1 MKDHK
6 IFSFKISLI
15 FSLILT
21 EAYFF
26 TLRLPSSMI
35 SDRGMSYIALNRF
48 EVSDI
53 LISLLSLLI
62 FSFICVFLYFYIIK
76 RINKNIDFFL
86 ILAFAFV
93 LANLI
98 KIFFDYAD
106 YSWHHV
112 GSRNVYPIISETL
125 IKNFFFFIWFLLPY
139 IFSLIIVLSLR
150 KKLEKLIKFFLSFS
164 LVFFFIMSFQIFSLN
179 KIYNNLNNDEIKFID
194 VKEKKQRKVLWIF
207 FDGFDP
213 KLAFSKQ
220 ENIYEMTNF
229 EKLFKNSVVHHELFA
244 PAKDTL
250 FSFASILIG
259 KNINDATFSNH
270 RMNIITEK
278 KETITLNFNNSI
290 FGRLF
295 DEGYDSSITGYGFH
309 PFCKVISNVKCEVFN
324 EPLRWYDGIFNII
337 QFNRIKA
344 HFLKIGSHRD
354 INPYIIESMYNYIKS
369 ENPTNLLFV
378 HNRVPHLC
386 HQCKDGLAGMAERY
400 FNFEYRKK
408 NEYLKLVSDR
418 RDAYLINLKFV
429 DSLVGEI
436 FSEIKKND
444 NYKKNETLVI
454 LSSDHWA
461 KDYYGDFIT
470 RPSDNNKIPHPS
482 LFLAKI
488 IGDDE
493 RFDIYEPD
501 SGIHVQELIHEFLKE
516 KISSH
521 SDINKFFSEKKGYSV
536 YMDSGVQF
544 IEKDD
549 F

>member
-1 MKDHK
+1 MRNHK
-6 IFSFKISLI
+6 FFSFKVSLI

-21 EAYFF
+21 ESYFF

-35 SDRGMSYIALNRF
+35 SDNGMSYIALNRF
-48 EVSDI
+48 QILDI
-53 LISLLSLLI
+53 LISLLTLLI
-62 FSFICVFLYFYIIK
+62 FSVICVFLYFYIIK
-76 RINKNIDFFL
+76 KINKNIDFFL
-86 ILAFAFV
+86 IFPFAFV
-93 LANLI
+93 LAALI

-106 YSWHHV
+106 YSWHHF
-112 GSRNVYPIISETL
+112 GLRNVYPIISKTL
-125 IKNFFFFIWFLLPY
+125 IKNFFSPIWFLLPY
-139 IFSLIIVLSLR
+139 IFSLIIVFSLR
-150 KKLEKLIKFFLSFS
+150 KKLEKLTKFFFSFS
-164 LVFFFIMSFQIFSLN
+164 LVFFFIMSSQIFSLN
-179 KIYNNLNNDEIKFID
+179 KIYKNFDNDEIKFIED
-194 VKEKKQRKVLWIF
+194 KEKKERKVLWIF

-220 ENIYEMTNF
+220 ENTYEMTNF
-229 EKLFKNSVVHHELFA
+229 EKLFENSVVHHEFFS

-250 FSFASILIG
+250 YSFASILIG
-259 KNINDATFSNH
+259 KNIIDATFSNH
-270 RMNIITEK
+270 RMNIVTEK

-324 EPLRWYDGIFNII
+324 EPLKWYDGILNIT
-337 QFNRIKA
+337 QFKKIKV
-344 HFLKIGSHRD
+344 HFFKIGSHRD
-354 INPYIIESMYNYIKS
+354 INPYIIKSMLNHIKS
-369 ENPTNLLFV
+369 ESPSNLLFV

-386 HQCKDGLAGMAERY
+386 HQCTDGLAGMAERY
-400 FNFEYRKK
+400 YNFKYRKK
-408 NEYLKLVSDR
+408 NDYLKLVSDR

-436 FSEIKKND
+436 FNEIKKND

-461 KDYYGDFIT
+461 KSYYGDFIT
-470 RPSDNNKIPHPS
+470 RSFDDDKVPYPS

-493 RFDIYEPD
+493 PFDIYGPD
-501 SGIHVQELIHEFLKE
+501 SGIHVQELIHEFLKR

-521 SDINKFFSEKKGYSV
+521 ADINKFFNEKKGYSIF
-536 YMDSGVQF
+536 MDSELKF
-544 IEKDD
+544 IEKSD

>member
-48 EVSDI
+48 QISDI
-53 LISLLSLLI
+53 LISLISLLI

-76 RINKNIDFFL
+76 KINKNVDFFL

-93 LANLI
+93 MANLI

-106 YSWHHV
+106 YSWHHI
-112 GSRNVYPIISETL
+112 GSRNVYPIISETFV
-125 IKNFFFFIWFLLPY
+125 KNFFYFGWFLLPY
-139 IFSLIIVLSLR
+139 IFSFIVVFYLR
-150 KKLEKLIKFFLSFS
+150 NKFEKITKFFLSFS
-164 LVFFFIMSFQIFSLN
+164 IIFFMIMIFQIFSLN
-179 KIYNNLNNDEIKFID
+179 HIHKDLNNGQIKTI
-194 VKEKKQRKVLWIF
+194 KLNEKSDRKVLWIF

-213 KLAFSKQ
+213 ELAFSKI
-220 ENIYEMTNF
+220 ENHYEMTNF
-229 EKLFKNSVVHHELFA
+229 EKLFKNSVIHHKFYS

-250 FSFASILIG
+250 YSLASTLIG
-259 KNINDATFSNH
+259 EEITGASFSNH
-270 RMNIITEK
+270 RMNIITKEK
-278 KETITLNFNNSI
+278 KEITLNFENSI

-295 DEGYDSSITGYGFH
+295 KDGFDSSITGYGFH
-309 PFCKVISNVKCEVFN
+309 PFCKVINYVKCEVFN
-324 EPLRWYDGIFNII
+324 EPLKWYDGILNII
-337 QFNRIKA
+337 QYSKIKA

-354 INPYIIESMYNYIKS
+354 INPYIISTMFKYLDFD
-369 ENPTNLLFV
+369 NPTNLLFV

-386 HQCKDGLAGMAERY
+386 HQCEDGLAGMAEKY
-400 FNFEYRKK
+400 FDYKYRKK
-408 NEYLKLVSDR
+408 NTYLNLVSDR
-418 RDAYLINLKFV
+418 KEAYFINLKFV

-436 FSEIKKND
+436 FDKIEKNKS
-444 NYKKNETLVI
+444 YKKDKTLII

-461 KDYYGDFIT
+461 KDYYGDFET
-470 RPSDNNKIPHPS
+470 RQINNNSIPYPS
-482 LFLAKI
+482 LFVAKI
-488 IGDDE
+488 IGDNN
-493 RFDIYEPD
+493 RYDIYDPD
-501 SGIHVQELIHEFLKE
+501 SGIHVHELIHKFLND

-521 SDINKFFSEKKGYSV
+521 SDIDNFFSKKRGYKV
-536 YMDSGVQF
+536 LMGTEIQF
-544 IEKDD
+544 IEESD

>member
-48 EVSDI
+48 QVSDI

-112 GSRNVYPIISETL
+112 GSRNVYPIISKTL
-125 IKNFFFFIWFLLPY
+125 IENFFFFIWFLLPY

-179 KIYNNLNNDEIKFID
+179 KIYNNLSNDEIKFID

-229 EKLFKNSVVHHELFA
+229 EKLFENSVVHHEFFA

-259 KNINDATFSNH
+259 KNINGATFSNH

-324 EPLRWYDGIFNII
+324 EPLRWYDGILNII

-369 ENPTNLLFV
+369 KNPTNLLFV

-386 HQCKDGLAGMAERY
+386 HQCTDGLAGMAERY

-436 FSEIKKND
+436 FSEIKKNN

-470 RPSDNNKIPHPS
+470 RTSDNNKIPHPS

-536 YMDSGVQF
+536 YMDSEVQF

>member
-112 GSRNVYPIISETL
+112 GSRNVYPIISKTL

-150 KKLEKLIKFFLSFS
+150 KKLEKLVKFFLSFS

-229 EKLFKNSVVHHELFA
+229 EKLFKNSVVHHEFFA

-386 HQCKDGLAGMAERY
+386 HQCTDGLAGMAERY

-521 SDINKFFSEKKGYSV
+521 SDINTS
-536 YMDSGVQF
+536 DS
-544 IEKDD
+544 
-549 F
+549 